1 MNSQSAAVKLHRLG
15 LLLHAGGLFVTL
27 AAAVG
32 SGMAAYGL
40 LSREWSEIHRRT
52 VAARAYL
59 ESAPTIREQ
68 HSSAVSQM
76 QQESARLESLMARIP
91 TTPQESEFLAELTRL
106 AREAK
111 LRITDFKPSEVSGG
125 ESHAA
130 VEIALKTEASY
141 EGLCRFLDGLSS
153 LPRLCHVKRL
163 SLKAPDVSQTMY
175 PVDMTLQIFFLSSN
189 EKRA

>member
-1 MNSQSAAVKLHRLG
+1 MDSSPTTVRLQRLG
-15 LLLHAGGLFVTL
+15 LLLHGAGLLLTIASV
-27 AAAVG
+27 AG
-32 SGMAAYGL
+32 SGLTAYGL

-52 VAARAYL
+52 LQARAYL
-59 ESAPTIREQ
+59 NTAPTIREN
-68 HSSAVSQM
+68 HAAAIEQM
-76 QQESARLESLMARIP
+76 RQEEARLESLMARIP

-125 ESHAA
+125 EAHAA
-130 VEIALKTEASY
+130 VEIALRTEASY

-163 SLKAPDVSQTMY
+163 CLKAPDAAQTSY
-175 PVDMTLQIFFLSSN
+175 PVDMTLQIFFLSSSD
-189 EKRA
+189 KRA